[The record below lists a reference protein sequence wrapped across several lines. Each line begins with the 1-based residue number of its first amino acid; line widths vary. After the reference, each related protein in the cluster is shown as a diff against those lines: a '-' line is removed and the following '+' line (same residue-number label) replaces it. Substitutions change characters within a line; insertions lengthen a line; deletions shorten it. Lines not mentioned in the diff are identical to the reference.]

1 MQSPPQS
8 EPESRW
14 GGPATILGL
23 VLVGA
28 AALRLVG
35 LRYGL
40 PDGGLLN
47 PDEKLVVPRAWAIT
61 HGGGIDP
68 HPFFDW
74 PSLLLYV
81 QAPFQAWQDAPS
93 YFTARIVAVV
103 IGLAGVAS
111 AWWLGERSYGVL
123 AGGVAAVATAVA
135 GVHVAYSR
143 MAVTDVL
150 LTTLITVALA
160 LLVTR
165 RYELAGLVIGAATAA
180 KWPGA
185 LVLVPLAVAAWGQW
199 RRLAYAGALAL
210 AGFVLASPFAVFHL
224 GESASD
230 LWRSFSGA
238 RDGSLGADDD
248 SFAAVAFASEL
259 WDALGPALVIA
270 LIGLGVALARRDLAD
285 RVLTTFVA
293 VYFVA
298 LLPLDSH
305 FDRYVLPLVPVL
317 GVMAGR
323 FRSFA
328 PVTLLLLVVPFAWTV
343 RDTRELTK
351 SDAGACTGAGSRA
364 ATVQTV
370 RVGLERVSLH
380 FAVFVSGAVLLGVEI
395 ASSRV
400 LAPFFG
406 NSLYVWGALIGVVL
420 TGLAIGYWLGG
431 VLADR

>member
-1 MQSPPQS
+1 VQSPPPS

-14 GGPATILGL
+14 GGPATILAL

-40 PDGGLLN
+40 PDAGLLN
-47 PDEKLVVPRAWAIT
+47 PDEQLVVPRAWGMT
-61 HGGGIDP
+61 HGDGVDP
-68 HPFFDW
+68 SPFFDW
-74 PSLLLYV
+74 PSLFLYV

-111 AWWLGERSYGVL
+111 AWWLGDRSYGVL
-123 AGGVAAVATAVA
+123 SGGVAAVATAVA

-143 MAVTDVL
+143 MAVTDIL
-150 LTTLITVALA
+150 LTTLVTVALG

-165 RYELAGLVIGAATAA
+165 QYELAGLVIGAATAA

-199 RRLAYAGALAL
+199 RRVAYAGGLAL
-210 AGFVLASPFAVFHL
+210 AGFVVASPFAVFHL

-230 LWRSFSGA
+230 LWRTFSDA
-238 RDGSLGADDD
+238 RDGSLGADDE

-270 LIGLGVALARRDLAD
+270 VIGLGVAIARRDLAD

-317 GVMAGR
+317 GVLAGR

-343 RDTRELTK
+343 RDTRELVR
-351 SDAGACTGAGSRA
+351 SDTGPALVRAVERLPSR
-364 ATVQTV
+364 
-370 RVGLERVSLH
+370 R
-380 FAVFVSGAVLLGVEI
+380 
-395 ASSRV
+395 
-400 LAPFFG
+400 
-406 NSLYVWGALIGVVL
+406 
-420 TGLAIGYWLGG
+420 
-431 VLADR
+431 

>member
-1 MQSPPQS
+1 VPSLPKSERPTA

-23 VLVGA
+23 ILVGA

-35 LRYGL
+35 VRYGL

-47 PDEKLVVPRAWAIT
+47 PDEELVVPRAWVMT

-68 HPFFDW
+68 NPFFDW

-93 YFTARIVAVV
+93 YFTARVVGVA

-150 LTTLITVALA
+150 LTTLVTVALG

-180 KWPGA
+180 KWPGTLA
-185 LVLVPLAVAAWGQW
+185 LVPLAVAAWGQW
-199 RRLAYAGALAL
+199 RRLAYAGGLAL
-210 AGFVLASPFAVFHL
+210 AGFVVASPFAVVHL
-224 GESASD
+224 GEAASD
-230 LWRSFSGA
+230 WWRGLSRA
-238 RDGSLGADDD
+238 WDGSLGAADG
-248 SFAAVAFASEL
+248 SFSAVAFTSDL
-259 WDALGPALVIA
+259 WDALGPALV
-270 LIGLGVALARRDLAD
+270 VALLGLAVAVARRDRAD
-285 RVLTTFVA
+285 RVLASFVA
-293 VYFVA
+293 VYFLA

-305 FDRYVLPLVPVL
+305 FDRYVLPIVPVL
-317 GVMAGR
+317 GVLAGR

-343 RDTRELTK
+343 RDTRELTRTEP
-351 SDAGACTGAGSRA
+351 GAAVGALVEREVGGA
-364 ATVQTV
+364 AAP
-370 RVGLERVSLH
+370 GPWVSLH
-380 FAVFVSGAVLLGVEI
+380 RLP
-395 ASSRV
+395 SR
-400 LAPFFG
+400 
-406 NSLYVWGALIGVVL
+406 
-420 TGLAIGYWLGG
+420 
-431 VLADR
+431 R

>member
-1 MQSPPQS
+1 VTGPTA

-23 VLVGA
+23 VLLGA

-35 LRYGL
+35 VGYGL

-47 PDEKLVVPRAWAIT
+47 PDEELVVPRAWAIT
-61 HGGGIDP
+61 HDGGVDP

-93 YFTARIVAVV
+93 YFTARIVGVA
-103 IGLAGVAS
+103 IGLVGVAS

-150 LTTLITVALA
+150 LTTLVTVALG

-185 LVLVPLAVAAWGQW
+185 LVFVPLGVAAWGQW
-199 RRLAYAGALAL
+199 RRLAYAAGLAF
-210 AGFVLASPFAVFHL
+210 AGFVVASPFAVIHL
-224 GESASD
+224 GEAASD
-230 LWRSFSGA
+230 LRRGLSRA

-248 SFAAVAFASEL
+248 SFSAVAFASHL
-259 WDALGPALVIA
+259 WDALGPALVVA
-270 LIGLGVALARRDLAD
+270 LIGLAVAVALRDRAD
-285 RVLTTFVA
+285 RVLASFVA
-293 VYFVA
+293 VYFLA

-305 FDRYVLPLVPVL
+305 LDRYVLPLVPVL
-317 GVMAGR
+317 GVLAGR

-328 PVTLLLLVVPFAWTV
+328 PVTLLLLVVPFAWAV
-343 RDTRELTK
+343 RDTRELTET
-351 SDAGACTGAGSRA
+351 GTGA
-364 ATVQTV
+364 
-370 RVGLERVSLH
+370 
-380 FAVFVSGAVLLGVEI
+380 AVGAVVEREI
-395 ASSRV
+395 GGAAAPGRWASVHRLPSR
-400 LAPFFG
+400 
-406 NSLYVWGALIGVVL
+406 
-420 TGLAIGYWLGG
+420 
-431 VLADR
+431 R

>member
-1 MQSPPQS
+1 VQSPPQS

-23 VLVGA
+23 VLLGA

-61 HGGGIDP
+61 HGGGADP
-68 HPFFDW
+68 DPFFDW
-74 PSLLLYV
+74 PSLLFYV
-81 QAPFQAWQDAPS
+81 QAPFQAWQEAPS
-93 YFTARIVAVV
+93 YFTARIIAVV
-103 IGLAGVAS
+103 VGLAGVAS

-150 LTTLITVALA
+150 LTTLVTVALG

-199 RRLAYAGALAL
+199 RRLAYAGGLAL
-210 AGFVLASPFAVFHL
+210 AGFVVASPFAVFHL

-230 LWRSFSGA
+230 LWRSFLNA

-248 SFAAVAFASEL
+248 SFSAVAFAGEL

-270 LIGLGVALARRDLAD
+270 LIGLGVAIARRDLAD

-317 GVMAGR
+317 GVLAGR

-343 RDTRELTK
+343 RDTRELTR
-351 SDAGACTGAGSRA
+351 SDTGPALVRAVERLPSR
-364 ATVQTV
+364 Q
-370 RVGLERVSLH
+370 
-380 FAVFVSGAVLLGVEI
+380 
-395 ASSRV
+395 
-400 LAPFFG
+400 
-406 NSLYVWGALIGVVL
+406 
-420 TGLAIGYWLGG
+420 
-431 VLADR
+431 

>member
-1 MQSPPQS
+1 VPSLPKSERPTA

-23 VLVGA
+23 ILVGA

-35 LRYGL
+35 VRYGL

-47 PDEKLVVPRAWAIT
+47 PDEELVVPRAWVMT

-68 HPFFDW
+68 NPFFDW

-93 YFTARIVAVV
+93 YFTARVVGVA

-150 LTTLITVALA
+150 LTTLVTVALG

-185 LVLVPLAVAAWGQW
+185 LALVPLAVAAWGQW
-199 RRLAYAGALAL
+199 RRLAYAAGLAL
-210 AGFVLASPFAVFHL
+210 AGFVVASPFAVVHL
-224 GESASD
+224 GEAASD
-230 LWRSFSGA
+230 WWRGLSRA
-238 RDGSLGADDD
+238 WDGSLGAADD
-248 SFAAVAFASEL
+248 SFSAVAFTSDL
-259 WDALGPALVIA
+259 WEALGPALVVA
-270 LIGLGVALARRDLAD
+270 LIGLAVAVARRDRAD
-285 RVLTTFVA
+285 RVLASFVA
-293 VYFVA
+293 VYFLS

-305 FDRYVLPLVPVL
+305 FDRYVLPIVPVL
-317 GVMAGR
+317 GVLAGR

-343 RDTRELTK
+343 RDTRELTRTEPRAAFGALVEREV
-351 SDAGACTGAGSRA
+351 AGAAAPGPWVSVHRLPSR
-364 ATVQTV
+364 
-370 RVGLERVSLH
+370 R
-380 FAVFVSGAVLLGVEI
+380 
-395 ASSRV
+395 
-400 LAPFFG
+400 
-406 NSLYVWGALIGVVL
+406 
-420 TGLAIGYWLGG
+420 
-431 VLADR
+431 

>member
-23 VLVGA
+23 VLLGA

-150 LTTLITVALA
+150 LTTLVTVALG

-199 RRLAYAGALAL
+199 RRLAYAGGLAL
-210 AGFVLASPFAVFHL
+210 AGFVRREPLRRLP
-224 GESASD
+224 
-230 LWRSFSGA
+230 SG
-238 RDGSLGADDD
+238 
-248 SFAAVAFASEL
+248 
-259 WDALGPALVIA
+259 
-270 LIGLGVALARRDLAD
+270 
-285 RVLTTFVA
+285 
-293 VYFVA
+293 
-298 LLPLDSH
+298 
-305 FDRYVLPLVPVL
+305 
-317 GVMAGR
+317 
-323 FRSFA
+323 
-328 PVTLLLLVVPFAWTV
+328 
-343 RDTRELTK
+343 
-351 SDAGACTGAGSRA
+351 
-364 ATVQTV
+364 
-370 RVGLERVSLH
+370 
-380 FAVFVSGAVLLGVEI
+380 
-395 ASSRV
+395 
-400 LAPFFG
+400 
-406 NSLYVWGALIGVVL
+406 
-420 TGLAIGYWLGG
+420 
-431 VLADR
+431 

>member
-1 MQSPPQS
+1 MPSLPES
-8 EPESRW
+8 ESRW
-14 GGPATILGL
+14 GGPATVLGL

-35 LRYGL
+35 VRYGL

-47 PDEKLVVPRAWAIT
+47 PDEELVVPRAWGIT
-61 HGGGIDP
+61 HGAGLDP
-68 HPFFDW
+68 NPFFDW
-74 PSLLLYV
+74 PSLLLYM
-81 QAPFQAWQDAPS
+81 QAPFQGWQDAPS
-93 YFTARIVAVV
+93 YLTARIVGIA
-103 IGLAGVAS
+103 IGLVGVAS

-150 LTTLITVALA
+150 LTTLVTIALG

-165 RYELAGLVIGAATAA
+165 RYELAGLAIGAAAAA
-180 KWPGA
+180 KLPGA

-199 RRLAYAGALAL
+199 RRLAYAGGLAL
-210 AGFVLASPFAVFHL
+210 AGFVVASPFAVVHL
-224 GESASD
+224 GEAASD
-230 LWRSFSGA
+230 WWRGLSRA

-248 SFAAVAFASEL
+248 SFSAVAFTGDL
-259 WDALGPALVIA
+259 WEALGPALV
-270 LIGLGVALARRDLAD
+270 VALVGLVVALVRRDLAD
-285 RVLTTFVA
+285 RVLATFVA

-317 GVMAGR
+317 GVLAGR

-351 SDAGACTGAGSRA
+351 PNPGAALVRLDERLPSR
-364 ATVQTV
+364 
-370 RVGLERVSLH
+370 R
-380 FAVFVSGAVLLGVEI
+380 
-395 ASSRV
+395 
-400 LAPFFG
+400 
-406 NSLYVWGALIGVVL
+406 
-420 TGLAIGYWLGG
+420 
-431 VLADR
+431 

>member
-1 MQSPPQS
+1 LIGSTA

-28 AALRLVG
+28 VALRLVG
-35 LRYGL
+35 VRYGL
-40 PDGGLLN
+40 PDGTLLN
-47 PDEKLVVPRAWAIT
+47 ADEQLVVPRAWGMT
-61 HGGGIDP
+61 HGGSVDP
-68 HPFFDW
+68 NPFFDW
-74 PSLLLYV
+74 PSLVLYV

-93 YFTARIVAVV
+93 YFTARLVAVA

-111 AWWLGERSYGVL
+111 AWWLGERSYGAL

-150 LTTLITVALA
+150 LTTLVTVALA

-180 KWPGA
+180 KWPGV
-185 LVLVPLAVAAWGQW
+185 LVVVPLAVAAWGQW
-199 RRLAYAGALAL
+199 RRLTYAGALAL
-210 AGFVLASPFAVFHL
+210 AGFVVASPFAVVHL
-224 GESASD
+224 GGAASD
-230 LWRSFSGA
+230 VWRGLSRA

-248 SFAAVAFASEL
+248 SLSAVAFAGHL
-259 WDALGPALVIA
+259 WDALGPALIVA
-270 LIGLGVALARRDLAD
+270 LIGLAVAIARRDRSD
-285 RVLTTFVA
+285 RVLASFVA
-293 VYFVA
+293 VYFLA

-317 GVMAGR
+317 GVLAGR

-343 RDTRELTK
+343 RDTRELSKT
-351 SDAGACTGAGSRA
+351 DMGA
-364 ATVQTV
+364 V
-370 RVGLERVSLH
+370 RLVELAEGHFPVPLVSLH
-380 FAVFVSGAVLLGVEI
+380 RLP
-395 ASSRV
+395 SR
-400 LAPFFG
+400 
-406 NSLYVWGALIGVVL
+406 
-420 TGLAIGYWLGG
+420 
-431 VLADR
+431 R

>member
-1 MQSPPQS
+1 VPSLPQS

-14 GGPATILGL
+14 GGPATILAL

-35 LRYGL
+35 VRYGL
-40 PDGGLLN
+40 PNAALLN
-47 PDEKLVVPRAWAIT
+47 PDEQLVVPRAWAMT
-61 HGGGIDP
+61 HGAGLDP
-68 HPFFDW
+68 NPFFEW
-74 PSLLLYV
+74 PSLFFYV

-93 YFTARIVAVV
+93 YLTARVVGVV

-150 LTTLITVALA
+150 LTTLVTVALG

-165 RYELAGLVIGAATAA
+165 RFELAGLAIGAATAA

-185 LVLVPLAVAAWGQW
+185 LLLVPLAVAAWGQW
-199 RRLAYAGALAL
+199 RRVAYAGGLAL
-210 AGFVLASPFAVFHL
+210 AGFVVASPFAIVHL
-224 GESASD
+224 GTAASD
-230 LWRSFSGA
+230 LWRSLSRA
-238 RDGSLGADDD
+238 RAGSLGADDG
-248 SFAAVAFASEL
+248 SFSAVAFSADL
-259 WDALGPALVIA
+259 WDALGPALVVA
-270 LIGLGVALARRDLAD
+270 LIGLAVAVARRDRAD
-285 RVLTTFVA
+285 RVLVSFVA
-293 VYFVA
+293 VYFLA

-317 GVMAGR
+317 GVLAGR

-343 RDTRELTK
+343 RDTRELTET
-351 SDAGACTGAGSRA
+351 DTGAAVVPLVELEVRGA
-364 ATVQTV
+364 AP
-370 RVGLERVSLH
+370 GPWVSLH
-380 FAVFVSGAVLLGVEI
+380 RLP
-395 ASSRV
+395 SR
-400 LAPFFG
+400 
-406 NSLYVWGALIGVVL
+406 
-420 TGLAIGYWLGG
+420 
-431 VLADR
+431 R